1 MPGTICDL
9 HFPGGTTLVNVREK
23 DKTIAIRTHQK
34 ARKMK
39 THLRKLRSSLLL
51 LLFITSF
58 LPRFSAQSNG
68 FEVIKNLELMDQIY
82 QHLEMYYVDDAQVGK
97 LSKVAIDAM
106 LKELDPYTVYYHES
120 NIEDYKLMTTG
131 QYGGIGALIR
141 KIGDHTFIAEPYEGN
156 PAQKAGLM
164 AGDKIISIDGKSMVG
179 LPSDDVSSSL
189 KGPKGTTIVVEVER
203 GKEKKKISVTR
214 DEIKLPD
221 VPYSGMINETVG
233 YIKLNSFT
241 QTASADVK
249 TAFTD
254 LKSKGMKQLVLDLR
268 GNGGGLLI
276 EAVKIVNMFVKKDQT
291 VVTTKGR
298 VAEENRVYKTL
309 ENPIDM
315 EIPLTVLIDE
325 GSASASEIVAGSLQD
340 LDRAVIIGN
349 TSYGKGLVQ
358 RTYDLKYG
366 SKVKLTI
373 AKYYTPSG
381 RCVQRLEYY
390 EKEDGEKPKEIAD
403 SLIKV
408 FKTVNGR
415 DVIDGRG
422 IEPDVTAEEK
432 DLSRLTATI
441 YANNLLFNYATNY
454 FNEHP
459 SISEAGKFTL
469 SDSEYD
475 AFKNFVLKEE
485 FTYSTASEEMLKK
498 MKKTAEDEGFY
509 DESKAEYDALMAKV
523 VPSKERDLAKFRTE
537 IQPMLEN
544 EIVSRYYFQKGRA
557 VDSFRTDDVL
567 KKALEVLNNPTKYNT
582 ILKK

>member
-1 MPGTICDL
+1 
-9 HFPGGTTLVNVREK
+9 
-23 DKTIAIRTHQK
+23 
-34 ARKMK
+34 MK
-39 THLRKLRSSLLL
+39 ISKILLQ
-51 LLFITSF
+51 LLFVLTFVTQARS
-58 LPRFSAQSNG
+58 QSNG

-141 KIGDHTFIAEPYEGN
+141 KIGDYTYIAEPYEGN

-164 AGDKIISIDGKSMVG
+164 AGDKILSIDGKTMKG
-179 LPSDDVSSSL
+179 LPSDDVSTSL
-189 KGPKGTTIVVEVER
+189 KGPKGTTIMVEVER
-203 GKEKKKISVTR
+203 GSEIKKLSITR

-221 VPYSGMINETVG
+221 VPYSGMIDETTG

-241 QTASADVK
+241 QTAASDVK
-249 TAFTD
+249 AAFTE

-298 VAEENRVYKTL
+298 VAEENRTYKTM
-309 ENPIDM
+309 ENPLDL
-315 EIPLTVLIDE
+315 EIPLSVLIDE

-340 LDRAVIIGN
+340 LDRAVIVGA

-390 EKEDGEKPKEIAD
+390 DKKEGERPKEVAD
-403 SLIKV
+403 SLIKI

-422 IEPDVTAEEK
+422 IEPDVKIDEK
-432 DLSRLTATI
+432 ELSRLTATI
-441 YANNLLFNYATNY
+441 FANNLIFNFATEY
-454 FNEHP
+454 YRLHP
-459 SISEAGKFTL
+459 TISEAGKFSL
-469 SDSEYD
+469 SPTEYES
-475 AFKNFVLKEE
+475 FKTYVLKED

-498 MKKTAEDEGFY
+498 MKKTAEEEGFFE
-509 DESKAEYDALMAKV
+509 DSKAEYEALLSKV
-523 VPSKERDLAKFRTE
+523 VPSKERDLEKFKEE
-537 IQPMLEN
+537 ILPLLEN
-544 EIVSRYYFQKGRA
+544 EIISRYYYQKGRA
-557 VDSFRTDDVL
+557 VDSFKSDDVL
-567 KKALEVLNNPTKYNT
+567 KKALEILHNSSQYNT